1 MFEISS
7 MDVGAADVFA
17 ADVLNDNAGVGG
29 GLLEDL
35 EQRRLAWETAAYRT
49 SNLALY
55 AVLAECLAYAGEL
68 DTAAAKQRADALKR
82 FCETRGYVYKAD
94 APLATRVVRA
104 VFGNIDRRRVC
115 TYSLVLREAQR
126 QQVLYTDLATW
137 IEQSG
142 GVQEIRVSQSATF
155 ISPKQKADIAR
166 QDAEQS
172 PELAVI
178 KTEALSLLADAE
190 RMGEDCVLLARQQAD
205 GSFVVRAVLRTAGL
219 VSAAYTAL
227 YAQQKAAQCDAALQ
241 RQAAND
247 ADGAV
252 VAMGQAA

>member
-1 MFEISS
+1 MLNISS
-7 MDVGAADVFA
+7 LNVPAADVFA
-17 ADVLNDNAGVGG
+17 ADVLNDNASVGG

-35 EQRRLAWETAAYRT
+35 EQRRKLWETAAYRT

-68 DTAAAKQRADALKR
+68 DPAAAKQRAQALQC
-82 FCETRGYVYKAD
+82 FYLSRGYAYKAD

-115 TYSLVLREAQR
+115 TYSLVLREALRQR
-126 QQVLYTDLATW
+126 VLPTELAGW

-155 ISPKQKADIAR
+155 ISPKQKAQIAL
-166 QDAEQS
+166 DAVEQL

-227 YAQQKAAQCDAALQ
+227 YAQQKPAKSDAALQ

-252 VAMGQAA
+252 GQAA